1 MERETTKFTTVAK
14 TRDRKNIHEIQVY
27 IFKIL
32 IMKDDLQKRHDLY
45 RTFACKQNKNCLQIW
60 ASSSNTEVN
69 FAVSNSTL

>member
-32 IMKDDLQKRHDLY
+32 IMKDDLQKRHDLC
-45 RTFACKQNKNCLQIW
+45 RTFACKQNKNCLQI
-60 ASSSNTEVN
+60 
-69 FAVSNSTL
+69 